1 MVGDNS
7 VLNHPDIILAS
18 ASPRRA
24 ALLAQIGLP
33 FRICPSTLG
42 DDGESVPPGEDLALS
57 AMRLAVSKA
66 QEVAARITRGVV
78 VGADTIVS
86 LDGRQFGKPR
96 TPDEAHRFLMALSG
110 RTHHVATGL
119 ALVNAGSGRTT
130 SACSVTTVRMRAFSA
145 AEAAAYVHTGEPMD
159 KAGAYGIQG
168 KGALLI
174 DSIDGDYFTVVGLP
188 LALLATMLC
197 NFGIDA
203 WRTAASG

>member
-1 MVGDNS
+1 M
-7 VLNHPDIILAS
+7 
-18 ASPRRA
+18 
-24 ALLAQIGLP
+24 
-33 FRICPSTLG
+33 
-42 DDGESVPPGEDLALS
+42 PPGEDLALS

-119 ALVNAGSGRTT
+119 ALVSAGIGRTE